1 MLQAKSTTEPVT
13 TSTTS
18 SPTGVEMVMEFP
30 FPLSEFQVDAINAI
44 HRDENVLVTAK
55 TGSGKTLIGIYQIAY
70 ALKKGM
76 RVFYTTPIKALSNDK
91 IREIKNAFPEASVG
105 IMTGDKKDNPSADIV
120 IMTAE
125 ILRNL
130 LYKKGTSTE
139 CHGLTAGLTLDR
151 VDAVVVDEAHYINDK
166 GRGHVW
172 EETLSLLPKEIK
184 VILLSA
190 TLNKPAEFA
199 QWLTDKRERTTN
211 LIETA
216 YRVVPLTH
224 YAAKIDVTSGELQ
237 LTEICATN
245 STGSEVY
252 DPAAYKK
259 WSQSKY
265 LDYKKEREFSEQ
277 TKARKADV
285 LAVKAAAKAAG
296 EAIPHG
302 LPAAEGKVHQTSYIH
317 QLNTTI
323 KSLEARDMLPAI
335 FFVFNR
341 KQCEQYAAAVET
353 SLLEPSQAAAVRHT
367 IDFHLQPYK
376 ETLSTV
382 TQYHNLIDLLQK
394 GVAYHHSGLLPLLKE
409 MVEILFSRGLIKVLF
424 CTETFAVGINM
435 PTRTV
440 VFTELRKHDNGG
452 LRTLRKDE
460 YIQMAGRAGRRGKD
474 VRGNV
479 VYLPSHAPIYPEE
492 MQTIMKGNLPSLESR
507 ITFSYEFVLK
517 TIHAGEDTWKRVIT
531 QSYWYRQQRQELIT
545 MGKELNKTISDCE
558 SFAAAN
564 HLGEQATVDTLT
576 ELERLRAEFK
586 SAVNADKKKAQ
597 ATLNRFE
604 SRLVGAKWA
613 TAMEAW
619 TAFKKMRNH
628 AAQLNTQYLAAKE
641 RLGDLQSL
649 IQPSVTFL
657 QEHGYLEPDGLKLT
671 PKGVIATEVNEG
683 HPILMTELYMS
694 GALDALNPTQIM
706 GVLATFITERS
717 SQDDQLNS
725 VRDDI
730 QPIINQLV
738 HIRDSLGSGEEWRLS
753 TEYVETAMDWM
764 AGEPASEIC
773 SKYNIYEGNL
783 TRIVMKLNN
792 LLEELRVLATI
803 TNNVTL
809 LNTIKDLIIVHG
821 IAVPDS
827 LYTRM

>member
-1 MLQAKSTTEPVT
+1 MSTETTQTVT
-13 TSTTS
+13 TVPH
-18 SPTGVEMVMEFP
+18 PTGVETVMEFP
-30 FPLSEFQVDAINAI
+30 FPLSDFQVESIKAI

-55 TGSGKTLIGIYQIAY
+55 TGSGKTLVGVYQAAY
-70 ALKKGM
+70 SLKKGM

-91 IREIKNAFPEASVG
+91 IREIKNTFPEASVG

-139 CHGLTAGLTLDR
+139 GHGLTAGLTLDR
-151 VDAVVVDEAHYINDK
+151 VDAVIVDEAHYINDK

-172 EETLSLLPKEIK
+172 EETLILLPKEIK

-190 TLNKPAEFA
+190 TLNQPSAFA
-199 QWLTDKRERTTN
+199 DWLSTVRERPTN
-211 LIETA
+211 LIETP

-224 YAAKIDVTSGELQ
+224 YAAKIDATGELQ

-252 DPAAYKK
+252 DPVAYKK
-259 WSQSKY
+259 WSHSKY
-265 LDYKKEREFSEQ
+265 LDYKKEREFREQ
-277 TKARKADV
+277 TAARKADV

-323 KSLEARDMLPAI
+323 KGLEARDMLPAI

-341 KQCEQYAAAVET
+341 KQCEQFADAVET

-382 TQYHNLIDLLQK
+382 HQYHNLIDLLQK

-479 VYLPSHAPIYPEE
+479 IYLPSHAPVYPEE
-492 MQTIMKGNLPSLESR
+492 MQTLMTGNLPTLESR
-507 ITFSYEFVLK
+507 ISFSYEFILK
-517 TIHAGEDTWKRVIT
+517 TIHAGEDTWKHVMNN
-531 QSYWYRQQRQELIT
+531 SYWFRLEQQEVNKLA
-545 MGKELNKTISDCE
+545 KELNKTISDCQK
-558 SFAAAN
+558 FATAN
-564 HLGEQATVDTLT
+564 HLSEQATIDTLT

-604 SRLVGAKWA
+604 SHLLGAKWA

-619 TAFKKMRNH
+619 SAFKKMRIH
-628 AAQLNTQYLAAKE
+628 ADQLNTQYQTAKE
-641 RLGDLQSL
+641 HLDDLRTV
-649 IQPSVTFL
+649 IQPAVSFL
-657 QEHGYLEPDGLKLT
+657 QEHGYLETDSMKLT

-683 HPILMTELYMS
+683 HPILMTELYMT
-694 GALDALNPTQIM
+694 GALDSLNPTQIM
-706 GVLATFITERS
+706 GVLAAFITERS

-730 QPIINQLV
+730 QPIIQQLV
-738 HIRDSLGSGEEWRLS
+738 HIRDSFGSGEEWRLS
-753 TEYVETAMDWM
+753 TEYVDIALDWM

-783 TRIVMKLNN
+783 TRIIMKLNN

-827 LYTRM
+827 LYMRM